1 MSRVREEKHSKS
13 LGRKGRKKK
22 WKKGSEVS
30 NLLHI
35 LGAFLMC
42 IKRFKKLIVNQLWK
56 NIPTKDQD
64 HQ

>member
-42 IKRFKKLIVNQLWK
+42 IKRFKKLIVNQ
-56 NIPTKDQD
+56 
-64 HQ
+64 